1 MPNQQEILCKITLFL
16 GCCYL
21 KLSSFLAL
29 ETWHVSSSQVTDF
42 SPGLSENAS
51 RTNIHLC
58 ALNPRK
64 VSNLWQTVKLLW
76 FVPYFALSQ
85 AAQVV
90 TPCGH
95 PCPTIPIIP
104 GKHRLFLEES
114 QAPWLRVEWT
124 LPIWAEPRSTEARK
138 PQLSLFFSYSENCCL
153 LPGYAVLR
161 SNWTHNR
168 VFWYKM
174 STGFHVFWYDTV
186 IQVHWALVG
195 VMSRQLTWSS

>member
-1 MPNQQEILCKITLFL
+1 MPNKQEIPHKITLFL

-29 ETWHVSSSQVTDF
+29 ETRHVSSLQITDF

-64 VSNLWQTVKLLW
+64 VLNLRQTVKLLW
-76 FVPYFALSQ
+76 FAPYFALSQ
-85 AAQVV
+85 VAQAV

-104 GKHRLFLEES
+104 GKHWLFLEES

-124 LPIWAEPRSTEARK
+124 LPFWAEAPNTEARK
-138 PQLSLFFSYSENCCL
+138 PQLFHFLTFHTVKTAAFSLAMQC
-153 LPGYAVLR
+153 
-161 SNWTHNR
+161 
-168 VFWYKM
+168 
-174 STGFHVFWYDTV
+174 
-186 IQVHWALVG
+186 
-195 VMSRQLTWSS
+195 